1 MQGYYNIQI
10 SSYCPDI
17 PRSYVSI
24 FRYFVI
30 YKYFIS
36 DSKIQTFLTVQT
48 FLIHTFQ
55 YSNISL
61 YDIYISYLIHKIQ
74 IFLTVSSITSNA
86 QIFRYTNISY
96 LIHKIQT
103 FLTVSSITFN
113 VQIFRY
119 TNISYLIHKVFDL
132 LFYILI
138 CKDIT
143 TFKHSRPYIPT
154 FRHFIYANISY
165 LIHKIQ
171 SFRFAI
177 LYSNLQGYNN
187 TQTSRYSNIPHAQ
200 TFRHPNISLKYSY
213 FPKGGQISIRKSLSH
228 SY

>member
-10 SSYCPDI
+10 SFYCLDI

-36 DSKIQTFLTVQT
+36 DSKIQTFFTVQT

-74 IFLTVSSITSNA
+74 IFLNVSFITSNV

-119 TNISYLIHKVFDL
+119 TNISYLIHK
-132 LFYILI
+132 IQ
-138 CKDIT
+138 
-143 TFKHSRPYIPT
+143 
-154 FRHFIYANISY
+154 IYC
-165 LIHKIQ
+165 LIHNFQRLDISLYKYFISDSQ
-171 SFRFAI
+171 SFRFTI
-177 LYSNLQGYNN
+177 LYSNLQGYYNI
-187 TQTSRYSNIPHAQ
+187 QTFASIYSNVQ
-200 TFRHPNISLKYSY
+200 TYLSLYKYFISDSQN
-213 FPKGGQISIRKSLSH
+213 PKLSIR
-228 SY
+228 YFIF